1 MKAKAGDK
9 LRAGSGAVAII
20 LNALGADG
28 HPPYIVKWLPAGNI
42 AMVDPDPYA
51 RVIPADSPP
60 RGQEEPTAGSDR

>member
-9 LRAGSGAVAII
+9 LLAGSGAVAII
-20 LNALGADG
+20 LDALGPDG
-28 HPPYIVKWLPAGNI
+28 HPPFIVKWQPAGNI

-60 RGQEEPTAGSDR
+60 VVDEEPTAHT